1 MEVFNYGSVK
11 PKLHD
16 FLLSAGI
23 SLKETT
29 VWSGKLGWGVCG
41 ASEAL
46 EIPQLENQ
54 GSSQQVPPRKGP
66 KRPAMKSS
74 SWEEGGADREGP
86 SWSEDLGT
94 SGLSKSAFAPQR
106 SPDVRVGTAPQSS
119 SQMLP
124 RALTDLPMGV
134 ILGQLPQLKCPD
146 ASAPPLLLGV
156 KIVL

>member
-1 MEVFNYGSVK
+1 MEVFIYGSVK

-94 SGLSKSAFAPQR
+94 SGLSKSQGRGGRSTSQSFLQSVPQGDLGSCPAHGR
-106 SPDVRVGTAPQSS
+106 PAG
-119 SQMLP
+119 SQLFQ
-124 RALTDLPMGV
+124 R
-134 ILGQLPQLKCPD
+134 
-146 ASAPPLLLGV
+146 
-156 KIVL
+156 

>member
-1 MEVFNYGSVK
+1 MR
-11 PKLHD
+11 
-16 FLLSAGI
+16 
-23 SLKETT
+23 
-29 VWSGKLGWGVCG
+29 G

-54 GSSQQVPPRKGP
+54 VSSQQMPPRKGP

-74 SWEEGGADREGP
+74 SWEEGGAGREGP

-106 SPDVRVGTAPQSS
+106 SPDVLESGWGQLPRSS

-124 RALTDLPMGV
+124 RALTDLPAGV
-134 ILGQLPQLKCPD
+134 ILGHLPQLKGPA
-146 ASAPPLLLGV
+146 ASAPRLLLGV
-156 KIVL
+156 KIAL